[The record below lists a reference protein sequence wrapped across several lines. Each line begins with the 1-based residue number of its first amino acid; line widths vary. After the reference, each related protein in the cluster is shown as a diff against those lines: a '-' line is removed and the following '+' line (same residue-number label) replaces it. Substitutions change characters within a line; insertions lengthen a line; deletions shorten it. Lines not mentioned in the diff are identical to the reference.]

1 MSAAIRAQLWKVK
14 AMSNRTQTSQG
25 SSRHLLALL
34 ALLTICVWPDAGRA
48 LVIKG
53 NQVIIDY
60 GAEPE
65 PRARVVF
72 YKDRAARLGVTIET
86 FRAGVAGS
94 KLTILVDDKILFDY
108 TFTAADC
115 RRDNGTDSCSLAI
128 NGHDE
133 MSGRLRNRFRRGQ
146 VSRLQ
151 LETGGVMSMT
161 FDVPLQGF
169 TRAMTIDN

>member
-1 MSAAIRAQLWKVK
+1 
-14 AMSNRTQTSQG
+14 MSNRAQTSRG
-25 SSRHLLALL
+25 CSYHLLALL
-34 ALLTICVWPDAGRA
+34 ALLTICAWPDAGRA

-65 PRARVVF
+65 PHARVVF
-72 YKDRAARLGVTIET
+72 YKDRAARQGVTIET

-94 KLTILVDDKILFDY
+94 KLTILVDQKILLNY

-115 RRDNGTDSCSLAI
+115 RRDNGSDSCSVAI
-128 NGHDE
+128 NGRDE
-133 MSGRLRNRFRRGQ
+133 MSGRLRDRFRRGQ

-161 FDVPLQGF
+161 YDVPLEGF
-169 TRAMTIDN
+169 TRAMTISN

>member
-1 MSAAIRAQLWKVK
+1 
-14 AMSNRTQTSQG
+14 MSNQAQTSQV
-25 SSRHLLALL
+25 SVRHLPALL

-60 GAEPE
+60 GGESEPH
-65 PRARVVF
+65 ARVVF
-72 YKDRAARLGVTIET
+72 YKDRAARQGVTIET

-94 KLTILVDDKILFDY
+94 KLTILVDEKILFSH

-115 RRDNGTDSCSLAI
+115 ARKNGSESCALAI
-128 NGHDE
+128 NGRDE
-133 MSGRLRNRFRRGQ
+133 MSGRLRNQFRRGQ

-161 FDVPLQGF
+161 YDVPLQGF
-169 TRAMTIDN
+169 TRAMTINN